1 MEHRAMSRRR
11 MQSAKLTESG
21 STPTDTLAGKGHPP
35 GRSRVGH
42 QMTHEPSWGL
52 DPRPM
57 ILRAKGCYFWDTEG
71 RKIFDGNSSLQ
82 NVHIGHGHPE
92 MGATAAQQIAE
103 LDFFPLY
110 SGSHVLAERLGDRLH
125 SLLPHLERFFFL
137 NSGSEAIDTAIK
149 ILAEYWA
156 LRGDRE
162 RSVLIARQSSY
173 HGSTIGALSAT
184 GLKLLREPFSSVL
197 IRSVHVSDPEI
208 EPLETE
214 AAAEGRLMSE
224 LRSTIRSVGH
234 EHILGIVA
242 EPVQLWGARVPPMGY
257 WTGLR
262 AVCDEFELP
271 LVADEVITGF
281 GRTGKWFGL
290 DHWDVQADVVVLG
303 KGIASGYAPISAVGI
318 NSRIADVFDAGG
330 AFFHHI
336 STTSGHPVSSSLALK
351 NIELIERGDL
361 VARSADSGERLR
373 GLLREAFNA
382 KPYVAAIRGIGLL
395 NSVVFEPQL
404 IRSGPEASARLRRAC
419 LGKGVYLRADGQ
431 LWVIPPLV
439 TTSGQLID
447 LVEMAFNAV
456 EEWIAEGPG

>member
-1 MEHRAMSRRR
+1 MSRGR

-21 STPTDTLAGKGHPP
+21 APPSDLAGEVRPP
-35 GRSRVGH
+35 SRSRVGH

-57 ILRAKGCYFWDTEG
+57 ISRAKGCYFWDTEG
-71 RKIFDGNSSLQ
+71 RRIFDGNSSLQ

-92 MGATAAQQIAE
+92 MSATAARQIEE

-110 SGSHVLAERLGDRLH
+110 SGSHVLAEQLGERLH
-125 SLLPHLERFFFL
+125 GLLPHLERFFFL

-149 ILAEYWA
+149 ILAEYWT
-156 LRGDRE
+156 LRGEHE
-162 RSVLIARQSSY
+162 RSVLIARRGSY

-184 GLKLLREPFSSVL
+184 GLEALREPFSGIL
-197 IRSVHVSDPEI
+197 IRSVHVSDPEVG
-208 EPLETE
+208 PRETE
-214 AAAEGRLMSE
+214 ASASDRLISE
-224 LRSTIRSVGH
+224 LRSTIGSVGH
-234 EHILGIVA
+234 ENILGIVA
-242 EPVQLWGARVPPMGY
+242 EPVQLWGTRVPPEGY

-318 NSRIADVFDAGG
+318 NSHIADVFDAEG

-351 NIELIERGDL
+351 NIDLIEQDDL
-361 VARSADSGERLR
+361 VARSANSGERLR
-373 GLLREAFNA
+373 TLLHDAFNA
-382 KPYVAAIRGIGLL
+382 KPYVAAIRGMGLL

-404 IRSGPEASARLRRAC
+404 IRSGPVGSARLRRAC
-419 LGKGVYLRADGQ
+419 LDKGVYLRADGQ
-431 LWVIPPLV
+431 LWLIPPLV
-439 TTSGQLID
+439 TTPEQLTD